1 VPNLQNL
8 YQVFKLKSSFIVENN
23 LNIVNYSKSKAA
35 RDGALVSI
43 GDNLVFQ
50 QIRKYYNDTR
60 SHREIFNDVQ
70 QFRRAI
76 RAAKREGRT
85 KEAGILNRFLTDA
98 LFVKDIINVEVVTK
112 KEYKELAKNGFDVNG
127 IHYVRFCCGS
137 GQMRRNTIT
146 FINEALYDTLYKNL
160 MCGLDTKISE
170 MNLAK
175 YHAYFALAFS
185 SVMWV
190 RTPRVCVVKD
200 FFNVVKDQSVDWICP
215 NPETGKKQIKERI
228 MDIELNCAD
237 GQGLIDPKF
246 AALWA
251 EDMNLSYTPSSFVVR
266 SVFVKG
272 CLVPFDFR
280 EFGAAHG
287 IDSIRDRW
295 GISHRLEDIDV
306 ILSESQFKM
315 YKYYVSWYEYQ
326 KYVDAAGIQ
335 WGVARYNKKYDDEY
349 VLANYQYLQVLDIN
363 KDDILELI
371 QPTIDWIKKICSGDQ
386 LYTMLYMLGCKG
398 EQVSFKE
405 LYNGAQSTAL
415 RAIIKNPIM
424 LEDAH
429 VQKKIY
435 RNIAET
441 INKAKIGKIW
451 VRGNYSFMISDPVAQ
466 CQSALGLEPVGLLGP
481 DQVYSNF
488 WRQRNVDCVDL
499 CRSPMIDSHEH
510 NPCKVVSSEDMD
522 YWYQY
527 IKSGIIYSI
536 YDTSTLRH
544 SDSDFDGDVVMS
556 TDNKI
561 FIKGAQKWHNV
572 ITYEKGAVPVQKI
585 CLKNS
590 IATDIR
596 GLGTGVGGFSNC
608 ATIMHA
614 MKGIFQKDT
623 QKEQRDELTLRIK
636 LLREIVGQEIDR
648 IKGTAAPELPKEW
661 KKFIRINDDDT
672 DAVKADKYKRNSMVI
687 SKKPYFFRYLYPE
700 LNQQFKQ
707 YENSYNMASKNMFG
721 IKFKKLLTKPNK
733 SEDEMNL
740 VRRYQKYSPLITAPC
755 IMNILCKEF
764 ENVDFDINFNKNAV
778 SMLPTFEDC
787 FEFDQERFA
796 IVKDLYRKYTAR
808 KQVKTLESIVDN
820 IDLPNRDEY
829 DEIRFGAMTFI
840 RTEIQEAIESASFS
854 GKELLYYCH
863 CLSKEYKQFNWDFA
877 WDILDESVLDLI
889 PRGIVQIP
897 VKNEV
902 GFEYLGNRYTLQVI
916 HEDRVSELCD
926 DDDWNQAAWE
936 EILGQ
941 DLDFDFDA
949 DNLFGGDCDY
959 DS

>member
-1 VPNLQNL
+1 MATLQNQ
-8 YQVFKLKSSFIVENN
+8 YQVLKLKSDFIVARN
-23 LNIVNYSKSKAA
+23 LNVENYSKSQAA
-35 RDGALVSI
+35 KDGALVSI

-50 QIRKYYNDTR
+50 QIRKFYDDKRT
-60 SHREIFNDVQ
+60 HREIFNDVQ

-76 RAAKREGRT
+76 RAAKREGKN
-85 KEAGILNRFLTDA
+85 KEANILNRFLVDS
-98 LFVKDIINVEVVTK
+98 LFVKDIVNVEVVKK
-112 KEYKELAKNGFDVNG
+112 KEYKELAKNGFTVNG

-146 FINEALYDTLYKNL
+146 FINDKLYDTLYKNL
-160 MCGLDTKISE
+160 MCGLDTKITE

-190 RTPRVCVVKD
+190 RNPRVCVVKD
-200 FFNVVKDQSVDWICP
+200 FHNVVKDQKVDWICP
-215 NPETGKKQIKERI
+215 DPATGKKHIEERT
-228 MDIELNCAD
+228 MDIDLNCAD
-237 GQGLIDPKF
+237 GQGLIDPQF

-251 EDMNLSYTPSSFVVR
+251 EDMNLSYVPSSFVVR

-272 CLVPFDFR
+272 CLVPFDFK
-280 EFGAAHG
+280 EFAAEHG
-287 IDSIRDRW
+287 IDSIRDKW
-295 GISHRLEDIDV
+295 GIAHRLEDIDV

-315 YKYYVSWYEYQ
+315 HKYYVSWYEYQ
-326 KYVDAAGIQ
+326 KYADAAGIQ

-349 VLANYQYLQVLDIN
+349 VLANYQYLQVLNID
-363 KDDILELI
+363 KTDILKLI
-371 QPTIDWIKKICSGDQ
+371 QPTVDWIKKICTGDP

-415 RAIIKNPIM
+415 KAIIKNPMM
-424 LEDAH
+424 LDDAH
-429 VQKKIY
+429 VQKKVY

-441 INKAKIGKIW
+441 INKAKIGKVW

-466 CQSALGLEPVGLLGP
+466 CQSALGLEPTGLIGP
-481 DQVYSNF
+481 DEVYSNF
-488 WRQRNVDCVDL
+488 WRKRGVSCVDL

-510 NPCKVVSSEDMD
+510 NPCKVVSSADMD

-527 IKSGIIYSI
+527 IESGIIYSI

-556 TDNKI
+556 TDNEI

-572 ITYEKGAVPVQKI
+572 ITYEKGAAPVQKI

-590 IATDIR
+590 IATDLR

-614 MKGIFQKDT
+614 MKGIFQKDS

-661 KKFIRINDDDT
+661 KKTVRINDDDT

-687 SKKPYFFRYLYPE
+687 AKKPYFFRYLYPE

-707 YENSYNMASKNMFG
+707 YEDSYNVESRSQFG
-721 IKFKKLLTKPNK
+721 IKLKKLLVKPNK
-733 SEDEMNL
+733 TEDEMNL
-740 VRRYQKYSPLITAPC
+740 IRRYQKYSPLITAPC
-755 IMNILCKEF
+755 IMNLLCKEL
-764 ENVDFDINFNKNAV
+764 ENVDFDINFNKGAV
-778 SMLPTFEDC
+778 SMLPTFEDE
-787 FEFDQERFA
+787 FEIDMEKYKQ
-796 IVKDLYRKYTAR
+796 VKEFYRKYSAR
-808 KQVKTLESIVDN
+808 KQVKVLESILENV
-820 IDLPNRDEY
+820 DLPNRDEY
-829 DEIRFGAMTFI
+829 DEIRFAAVDLVREEI
-840 RTEIQEAIESASFS
+840 REAIAVLELS
-854 GKELLYYCH
+854 GKELLFYCSQ
-863 CLSKEYKQFNWDFA
+863 LSKEYKQFNWDFA
-877 WDILDESVLDLI
+877 WDILGDSIVDLI
-889 PRGIVQIP
+889 PRGRVEVP
-897 VKNEV
+897 VKNEA
-902 GFEYLGNRYTLQVI
+902 GFEYLGDRYILAPITEEEAKIIQEEEVF
-916 HEDRVSELCD
+916 D
-926 DDDWNQAAWE
+926 DFSWDDL
-936 EILGQ
+936 LG
-941 DLDFDFDA
+941 DDMPSIFDVT
-949 DNLFGGDCDY
+949 DNPFEVDNE
-959 DS
+959 

>member
-1 VPNLQNL
+1 MATLQNQ
-8 YQVFKLKSSFIVENN
+8 YQVFKLKSDFIVARN
-23 LNIVNYSKSKAA
+23 LNVENYSKSQAA
-35 RDGALVSI
+35 KDGALVSI

-50 QIRKYYNDTR
+50 QIRKFYDDKRT
-60 SHREIFNDVQ
+60 HREIFNDVQ

-76 RAAKREGRT
+76 RAAKREGKN
-85 KEAGILNRFLTDA
+85 KEANILNRFLVDS
-98 LFVKDIINVEVVTK
+98 LFVKDIVNVEVVKK
-112 KEYKELAKNGFDVNG
+112 KEYKELAKNGFTVNG

-146 FINEALYDTLYKNL
+146 FINDKLYDTLYKNL
-160 MCGLDTKISE
+160 MCGLDTKITE

-190 RTPRVCVVKD
+190 RNPRVCVVKD
-200 FFNVVKDQSVDWICP
+200 FHNVVKDQKVDWICP
-215 NPETGKKQIKERI
+215 DPATGKKHIEERT
-228 MDIELNCAD
+228 MDIDLNCAD
-237 GQGLIDPKF
+237 GQGLVDPQF

-251 EDMNLSYTPSSFVVR
+251 EDMNLSYVPSSFVVR

-272 CLVPFDFR
+272 CLVPFDFK
-280 EFGAAHG
+280 EFAAEHG
-287 IDSIRDRW
+287 IDSIRDKW
-295 GISHRLEDIDV
+295 GIAHRLEDIDV

-315 YKYYVSWYEYQ
+315 HKYYVSWYEYQ
-326 KYVDAAGIQ
+326 KYADAAGIQ

-349 VLANYQYLQVLDIN
+349 VLANYQYLQVLNID
-363 KDDILELI
+363 KTDILKLI
-371 QPTIDWIKKICSGDQ
+371 QPTVDWIKKICTGDP

-398 EQVSFKE
+398 EQISFKE

-415 RAIIKNPIM
+415 KAIIKNPMM
-424 LEDAH
+424 LDDAH
-429 VQKKIY
+429 VQKKVY

-441 INKAKIGKIW
+441 INKAKIGKVW

-466 CQSALGLEPVGLLGP
+466 CQSALGLEPTGLIGP
-481 DQVYSNF
+481 DEVYSNF
-488 WRQRNVDCVDL
+488 WRHKGVSCVDL

-510 NPCKVVSSEDMD
+510 NPCKVVSSADMD

-527 IKSGIIYSI
+527 IESGIIYSI

-556 TDNKI
+556 TDNEI

-572 ITYEKGAVPVQKI
+572 ITYEKGAAPVQKI

-590 IATDIR
+590 IATDLR

-614 MKGIFQKDT
+614 MKGIFQKDS

-661 KKFIRINDDDT
+661 KKTVRINDDDT

-687 SKKPYFFRYLYPE
+687 AKKPYFFRYLYPE

-707 YENSYNMASKNMFG
+707 YEDSYNMASKEMFG
-721 IKFKKLLTKPNK
+721 VKFKKLLVKPNK
-733 SEDEMNL
+733 TEEEMNL

-755 IMNILCKEF
+755 IMNLLCKEF
-764 ENVDFDINFNKNAV
+764 ENVDFDINFSKGAV
-778 SMLPTFEDC
+778 SMLPTFEDE
-787 FEFDQERFA
+787 FEVDGDRYKQ
-796 IVKDLYRKYTAR
+796 VKELYRKFSAR
-808 KQVKTLESIVDN
+808 KQVKVLESILEN
-820 IDLPNRDEY
+820 ADLPNRDEY
-829 DEIRFGAMTFI
+829 DEIRFAAVDLVREEI
-840 RTEIQEAIESASFS
+840 REAIGGLNISS
-854 GKELLYYCH
+854 KELLFYCSQ
-863 CLSKEYKQFNWDFA
+863 LSKEYRQFNWDFA
-877 WDILDESVLDLI
+877 WDILGDSIVDLI
-889 PRGIVQIP
+889 SRGRIEVP
-897 VKNEV
+897 VKNEA
-902 GFEYLGNRYTLQVI
+902 GFDYLGDKYVLAPITEEESKVI
-916 HEDRVSELCD
+916 QEEEVFD
-926 DDDWNQAAWE
+926 DFSWDD
-936 EILGQ
+936 
-941 DLDFDFDA
+941 
-949 DNLFGGDCDY
+949 LFGEDMPSIFDVT
-959 DS
+959 DNPFEVDNE

>member
-1 VPNLQNL
+1 MATLQNQ
-8 YQVFKLKSSFIVENN
+8 YQVLKLKSDFIVARN
-23 LNIVNYSKSKAA
+23 LNVENYSKSQAA
-35 RDGALVSI
+35 KDGALVSI

-50 QIRKYYNDTR
+50 QIRKFYDDKRT
-60 SHREIFNDVQ
+60 HREIFNDVQ

-76 RAAKREGRT
+76 RAAKREGKN
-85 KEAGILNRFLTDA
+85 KEANILNRFLVDS
-98 LFVKDIINVEVVTK
+98 LFVKDIVNVEVVKK
-112 KEYKELAKNGFDVNG
+112 KEYKELAKNGFTVNG

-146 FINEALYDTLYKNL
+146 FINDKLYDTLYKNL
-160 MCGLDTKISE
+160 MCGLDTKITE

-190 RTPRVCVVKD
+190 RNPRVCVVKD
-200 FFNVVKDQSVDWICP
+200 FHNVVKDQKVDWICP
-215 NPETGKKQIKERI
+215 DPATGKKHIEERT
-228 MDIELNCAD
+228 MDIDLNCAD
-237 GQGLIDPKF
+237 GQGLIDPQF

-251 EDMNLSYTPSSFVVR
+251 EDMNLSYVPSSFVVR

-272 CLVPFDFR
+272 CLVPFDFK
-280 EFGAAHG
+280 EFAAEHG
-287 IDSIRDRW
+287 IDSIRDKW
-295 GISHRLEDIDV
+295 GIAHRLEDIDV

-315 YKYYVSWYEYQ
+315 HKYYVSWYEYQ
-326 KYVDAAGIQ
+326 KYADAAGIQ

-349 VLANYQYLQVLDIN
+349 VLANYQYLQVLNID
-363 KDDILELI
+363 KTDILKLI
-371 QPTIDWIKKICSGDQ
+371 QPTVDWIKKICTGDP

-415 RAIIKNPIM
+415 KAIIKNPMM
-424 LEDAH
+424 LDDAH
-429 VQKKIY
+429 VQKKVY

-441 INKAKIGKIW
+441 INKAKIGKVW

-466 CQSALGLEPVGLLGP
+466 CQSALGLEPTGLIGP
-481 DQVYSNF
+481 DEVYSNF
-488 WRQRNVDCVDL
+488 WRKRGVSCVDL

-510 NPCKVVSSEDMD
+510 NPCKVVSSADMD

-527 IKSGIIYSI
+527 IESGIIYSI

-556 TDNKI
+556 TDNEI

-590 IATDIR
+590 IATDLR

-614 MKGIFQKDT
+614 MKGIFQKDS

-661 KKFIRINDDDT
+661 KKTVRINDDDT

-687 SKKPYFFRYLYPE
+687 AKKPYFFRYLYPE

-707 YENSYNMASKNMFG
+707 YEDSYNMASKEMFG
-721 IKFKKLLTKPNK
+721 MKFKKLLVKPNK
-733 SEDEMNL
+733 TEEEMNL

-755 IMNILCKEF
+755 IMNLLCKEF
-764 ENVDFDINFNKNAV
+764 ENVDFDINFNKGAV
-778 SMLPTFEDC
+778 SMLPTFEDE
-787 FEFDQERFA
+787 FEVDSDKYKQ
-796 IVKDLYRKYTAR
+796 VKELYRKFSAR
-808 KQVKTLESIVDN
+808 KQVKVLESILEN
-820 IDLPNRDEY
+820 ADLPNRDEY
-829 DEIRFGAMTFI
+829 DEIRFAAVDLVREEI
-840 RTEIQEAIESASFS
+840 REAIGGLNISS
-854 GKELLYYCH
+854 KELLFYCSQ
-863 CLSKEYKQFNWDFA
+863 LSKEYRQFNWDFA
-877 WDILDESVLDLI
+877 WDILGDSIVDLI
-889 PRGIVQIP
+889 PRGRVEVP
-897 VKNEV
+897 VKNDA
-902 GFEYLGNRYTLQVI
+902 GFDYLGDRYVLAPITEEEAKVI
-916 HEDRVSELCD
+916 QEEEVFD
-926 DDDWNQAAWE
+926 DFSWDDL
-936 EILGQ
+936 LG
-941 DLDFDFDA
+941 DDMPSIFDVT
-949 DNLFGGDCDY
+949 DNPFEVDNE
-959 DS
+959 

>member
-1 VPNLQNL
+1 MATLQNQ
-8 YQVFKLKSSFIVENN
+8 YQVLKLKSDFIVANN
-23 LNIVNYSKSKAA
+23 LNVENYSKSRAA
-35 RDGALVSI
+35 KDGTLVSI

-50 QIRKYYNDTR
+50 QIRKYYDDKRT
-60 SHREIFNDVQ
+60 HREIFNDVQ

-76 RAAKREGRT
+76 RAAKREGRN
-85 KEAGILNRFLTDA
+85 KEANILNRFLVDS
-98 LFVKDIINVEVVTK
+98 LFVKDIVNVEVVKK
-112 KEYKELAKNGFDVNG
+112 KEYKELAKNGFTANG

-146 FINEALYDTLYKNL
+146 FINDKLYDTLYKNL
-160 MCGLDTKISE
+160 MCGLDTKITE

-190 RTPRVCVVKD
+190 RNPRVCVVKD
-200 FFNVVKDQSVDWICP
+200 FHNVVKDQKVDWICP
-215 NPETGKKQIKERI
+215 DPATGKKHIEERT
-228 MDIELNCAD
+228 MDIDLNCAD
-237 GQGLIDPKF
+237 GQGLVDPQF

-251 EDMNLSYTPSSFVVR
+251 EDMNLSYVPSSFVVR

-272 CLVPFDFR
+272 CLVPFDFK
-280 EFGAAHG
+280 EFAAEHG
-287 IDSIRDRW
+287 IDSIRDKW
-295 GISHRLEDIDV
+295 GIAHRLEDIDV

-315 YKYYVSWYEYQ
+315 HKYYVSWYEYQ
-326 KYVDAAGIQ
+326 KYADAAGIQ

-349 VLANYQYLQVLDIN
+349 VLANYQYLQVLNID
-363 KDDILELI
+363 KTDILKLI
-371 QPTIDWIKKICSGDQ
+371 QPTVDWIKKICTGDP

-398 EQVSFKE
+398 EQISFKE

-415 RAIIKNPIM
+415 KAIIKNPMM
-424 LEDAH
+424 LDDAH
-429 VQKKIY
+429 VQKKVY

-441 INKAKIGKIW
+441 INKAKIGKVW

-466 CQSALGLEPVGLLGP
+466 CQSALGLEPTGLIGP
-481 DQVYSNF
+481 DEVYSNF
-488 WRQRNVDCVDL
+488 WRHKGVSCVDL

-510 NPCKVVSSEDMD
+510 NPCKVVSSADMD

-527 IKSGIIYSI
+527 IESGIIYSI

-556 TDNKI
+556 TDNEI

-572 ITYEKGAVPVQKI
+572 ITYEKGAAPVQKI

-590 IATDIR
+590 IATDLR

-614 MKGIFQKDT
+614 MKGIFQKDS

-661 KKFIRINDDDT
+661 KKMVRINDDDT

-687 SKKPYFFRYLYPE
+687 AKKPYFFRYLYPE

-707 YENSYNMASKNMFG
+707 YEDSYNVESRSQFG
-721 IKFKKLLTKPNK
+721 IKLKKLLVKPNK
-733 SEDEMNL
+733 TEDEMNL

-755 IMNILCKEF
+755 IMNLLCKEL
-764 ENVDFDINFNKNAV
+764 ENVDFDINFNKGAV
-778 SMLPTFEDC
+778 SMLPTFEDE
-787 FEFDQERFA
+787 FEIDTEKLA
-796 IVKDLYRKYTAR
+796 LMKELYRKFSSR
-808 KQVKTLESIVDN
+808 KQVKSLESMFDGTI
-820 IDLPNRDEY
+820 LPTDDEY
-829 DEIRFGAMTFI
+829 NELRFSAVDLIRDEIRQQLTNS
-840 RTEIQEAIESASFS
+840 EIS
-854 GKELLYYCH
+854 GEEVLFYSNV
-863 CLSKEYKQFNWDFA
+863 LSKSYKQFNWDFA
-877 WDILDESVLDLI
+877 WDILGDSIVDLI
-889 PRGIVQIP
+889 PRGRVEVP
-897 VKNEV
+897 VKNET
-902 GFEYLGNRYTLQVI
+902 GFDYLGDRYVLAPITEEEAKVI
-916 HEDRVSELCD
+916 QEEEVFDDFSWDELLGD
-926 DDDWNQAAWE
+926 DMPS
-936 EILGQ
+936 I
-941 DLDFDFDA
+941 FDVT
-949 DNLFGGDCDY
+949 DNPFEVDNE
-959 DS
+959 

>member
-1 VPNLQNL
+1 MATLQNQ
-8 YQVFKLKSSFIVENN
+8 YQVFKLKSDFIVARN
-23 LNIVNYSKSKAA
+23 LNVENYSKSQAA
-35 RDGALVSI
+35 KDGALVSI

-50 QIRKYYNDTR
+50 QIRKFYDDKRT
-60 SHREIFNDVQ
+60 HREIFNDVQ

-76 RAAKREGRT
+76 RAAKREGKN
-85 KEAGILNRFLTDA
+85 KEANILNRFLVDS
-98 LFVKDIINVEVVTK
+98 LFVKDIVNVEVVKK
-112 KEYKELAKNGFDVNG
+112 KEYKELAKNGFTVNG

-146 FINEALYDTLYKNL
+146 FINDKLYDTLYKNL
-160 MCGLDTKISE
+160 MCGLDTKITE

-190 RTPRVCVVKD
+190 RNPRVCVVKD
-200 FFNVVKDQSVDWICP
+200 FHNVVKDQKVDWICP
-215 NPETGKKQIKERI
+215 DPATGKKHIEERT
-228 MDIELNCAD
+228 MDIDLNCAD
-237 GQGLIDPKF
+237 GQGLVDPQF

-251 EDMNLSYTPSSFVVR
+251 EDMNLSYVPSSFVVR

-272 CLVPFDFR
+272 CLVPFDFK
-280 EFGAAHG
+280 EFAAEHG
-287 IDSIRDRW
+287 IDSIRDKW
-295 GISHRLEDIDV
+295 GIAHRLEDIDV

-315 YKYYVSWYEYQ
+315 HKYYVSWYEYQ
-326 KYVDAAGIQ
+326 KYADAAGIQ

-349 VLANYQYLQVLDIN
+349 VLANYQYLQVLNID
-363 KDDILELI
+363 KTDILKLI
-371 QPTIDWIKKICSGDQ
+371 QPTVDWIKKICTGDP

-398 EQVSFKE
+398 EQISFKE

-415 RAIIKNPIM
+415 KAIIKNPMM
-424 LEDAH
+424 LDDAH
-429 VQKKIY
+429 VQKKVY

-441 INKAKIGKIW
+441 INKAKIGKVW

-466 CQSALGLEPVGLLGP
+466 CQSALGLEPTGLIGP
-481 DQVYSNF
+481 DEVYSNF
-488 WRQRNVDCVDL
+488 WRHKGVSCVDL

-510 NPCKVVSSEDMD
+510 NPCKVVSSADMD

-527 IKSGIIYSI
+527 IESGIIYSI

-556 TDNKI
+556 TDNEI

-572 ITYEKGAVPVQKI
+572 ITYEKGAAPVQKI

-590 IATDIR
+590 IATDLR

-614 MKGIFQKDT
+614 MKGIFQKDS

-661 KKFIRINDDDT
+661 KKTVRINDDDT

-687 SKKPYFFRYLYPE
+687 AKKPYFFRYLYPE

-707 YENSYNMASKNMFG
+707 YEDSYNMASKEMFG
-721 IKFKKLLTKPNK
+721 VKFKKLLVKPNK
-733 SEDEMNL
+733 TEEEMNL

-755 IMNILCKEF
+755 IMNLLCKEF
-764 ENVDFDINFNKNAV
+764 ENVDFDINFSKGAV
-778 SMLPTFEDC
+778 SMLPTFEDE
-787 FEFDQERFA
+787 FEVDGDRYKQ
-796 IVKDLYRKYTAR
+796 VKELYRKFSAR
-808 KQVKTLESIVDN
+808 KQVKVLESILEN
-820 IDLPNRDEY
+820 ADLPNRDEY
-829 DEIRFGAMTFI
+829 DEIRFAAVDLVREEI
-840 RTEIQEAIESASFS
+840 REAIGGLNISS
-854 GKELLYYCH
+854 KELLFYCSQ
-863 CLSKEYKQFNWDFA
+863 LSKEYRQFNWDFA
-877 WDILDESVLDLI
+877 WDILGDSIVDLI
-889 PRGIVQIP
+889 PRGRIEVP
-897 VKNEV
+897 VKNEA
-902 GFEYLGNRYTLQVI
+902 GFDYLGDKYVLAPITEEEAKVI
-916 HEDRVSELCD
+916 QEEEVFD
-926 DDDWNQAAWE
+926 DFSWDD
-936 EILGQ
+936 
-941 DLDFDFDA
+941 
-949 DNLFGGDCDY
+949 LFGEDMPSIFDVT
-959 DS
+959 DNPFEVDNE

>member
-1 VPNLQNL
+1 MATLQNQ
-8 YQVFKLKSSFIVENN
+8 YQVLKLKSDFIVARN
-23 LNIVNYSKSKAA
+23 LNVENYSKSQAA
-35 RDGALVSI
+35 KDGALVSI

-50 QIRKYYNDTR
+50 QIRKFYDDKRT
-60 SHREIFNDVQ
+60 HREIFNDVQ

-76 RAAKREGRT
+76 RAAKREGKN
-85 KEAGILNRFLTDA
+85 KEANILNRFLVDS
-98 LFVKDIINVEVVTK
+98 LFVKDIVNVEVVKK
-112 KEYKELAKNGFDVNG
+112 KEYKELAKNGFTVNG

-146 FINEALYDTLYKNL
+146 FINDKLYDTLYKNL
-160 MCGLDTKISE
+160 MCGLDTKITE

-190 RTPRVCVVKD
+190 RNPRVCVVKD
-200 FFNVVKDQSVDWICP
+200 FHNVVKDQKVDWICP
-215 NPETGKKQIKERI
+215 DPVTGKKHIEERT
-228 MDIELNCAD
+228 MDIDLNCAD
-237 GQGLIDPKF
+237 GQGLIDPQF

-251 EDMNLSYTPSSFVVR
+251 EDMNLSYVPSSFVVR

-272 CLVPFDFR
+272 CLVPFDFK
-280 EFGAAHG
+280 EFAAEHG
-287 IDSIRDRW
+287 IDSIRDKW
-295 GISHRLEDIDV
+295 GIAHRLEDIDV

-315 YKYYVSWYEYQ
+315 HKYYVSWYEYQ
-326 KYVDAAGIQ
+326 KYADAAGIQ

-349 VLANYQYLQVLDIN
+349 VLANYQYLQVLNID
-363 KDDILELI
+363 KTDILKLI
-371 QPTIDWIKKICSGDQ
+371 QPTVDWIKKICTGDP

-415 RAIIKNPIM
+415 KAIIKNPMM
-424 LEDAH
+424 LDDAH
-429 VQKKIY
+429 VQKKVY

-441 INKAKIGKIW
+441 INKAKIGKVW

-466 CQSALGLEPVGLLGP
+466 CQSALGLEPTGLIGP
-481 DQVYSNF
+481 DEVYSNF
-488 WRQRNVDCVDL
+488 WRQRGVSCVDL

-510 NPCKVVSSEDMD
+510 NPCKVVSSADMD

-527 IKSGIIYSI
+527 IESGIIYSI

-556 TDNKI
+556 TDNEV

-590 IATDIR
+590 IATDLR

-614 MKGIFQKDT
+614 MKGIFQKDS

-661 KKFIRINDDDT
+661 KKTVRINDDDT

-687 SKKPYFFRYLYPE
+687 AKKPYFFRYLYPE

-707 YENSYNMASKNMFG
+707 YEDSYNVESRSQFG
-721 IKFKKLLTKPNK
+721 IKLKKLLVKPNK
-733 SEDEMNL
+733 TEDEMNL
-740 VRRYQKYSPLITAPC
+740 IRRYQKYSPLITAPC
-755 IMNILCKEF
+755 TMNLLCKEL
-764 ENVDFDINFNKNAV
+764 ENVDFDINFNKGAV
-778 SMLPTFEDC
+778 SMLPTYEDKFEIDT
-787 FEFDQERFA
+787 EKLALMKE
-796 IVKDLYRKYTAR
+796 LYRKFSSR
-808 KQVKTLESIVDN
+808 KQVKSLESMFDGTI
-820 IDLPNRDEY
+820 LPTDDEY
-829 DEIRFGAMTFI
+829 DELRFSAVDLIRDEI
-840 RTEIQEAIESASFS
+840 RQQLTNSEIS
-854 GKELLYYCH
+854 GEEVLFYCNV
-863 CLSKEYKQFNWDFA
+863 LSKSYKQFNWDFA
-877 WDILDESVLDLI
+877 WDILGDSIVDLI
-889 PRGIVQIP
+889 PRGRVEVP
-897 VKNEV
+897 VKNEA
-902 GFEYLGNRYTLQVI
+902 GFEYLGDRYILAPITEEEAKIIQEEEVF
-916 HEDRVSELCD
+916 D
-926 DDDWNQAAWE
+926 DFSWDDL
-936 EILGQ
+936 LG
-941 DLDFDFDA
+941 DDMPSIFDVT
-949 DNLFGGDCDY
+949 DNPFEVDNE
-959 DS
+959 